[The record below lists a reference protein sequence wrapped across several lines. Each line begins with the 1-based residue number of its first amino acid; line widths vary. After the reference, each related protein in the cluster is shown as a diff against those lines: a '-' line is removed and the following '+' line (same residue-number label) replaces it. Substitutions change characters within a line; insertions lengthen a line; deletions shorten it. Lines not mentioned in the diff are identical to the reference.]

1 MLVAD
6 FEQFDEQRLSVEQ
19 RCAIANADPAHN
31 PNIGQLNG
39 YFITRDKQE
48 NVLLI
53 GLIPDP
59 NRPDH
64 DINSFLDPMV
74 EELKKF

>member
-31 PNIGQLNG
+31 PNIGRFFAIERVIYYTG
-39 YFITRDKQE
+39 
-48 NVLLI
+48 
-53 GLIPDP
+53 
-59 NRPDH
+59 
-64 DINSFLDPMV
+64 
-74 EELKKF
+74 